1 MCMRVHVSHVLT
13 QRHKENLKECYGG
26 TAEGRSKGGGGE
38 LGKIKAKDSWK
49 SKAGESETEQIWDQ
63 FFSDSFAKLECKNLN
78 LSLQHIVLKA

>member
-26 TAEGRSKGGGGE
+26 TAEGRSKGGG

-63 FFSDSFAKLECKNLN
+63 FFSDRS
-78 LSLQHIVLKA
+78 ID